1 MWKKMMIL
9 GVTSFLLGCSVET
22 KYELKKFYKDP
33 LSPAAIMM
41 KGTYAGVVETFNS
54 LDACLQMK
62 EQVERDD
69 RNTGYTNSRF
79 VCDKKENI

>member
-1 MWKKMMIL
+1 MKYRIIL
-9 GVTSFLLGCSVET
+9 LLGIISLLLGCSGGTE
-22 KYELKKFYKDP
+22 YELKKYYKDP
-33 LSPAAIMM
+33 ASPTAIMM
-41 KGTYAGVVETFNS
+41 GGTYAGVVKTFSS

-79 VCDKKENI
+79 VCDEKK